1 MGVALIA
8 LLAGGGIVINHFANE
23 SSKTLVFQEEPVRLK
38 LDQSYDHFEGWGTS
52 LAWWANDLGL
62 WKDQAKVSEVMDLVF
77 DPEKGLGL
85 NIVRYNIGGEENPE
99 MKALRP
105 AGMYLASSLNLESGT
120 GRPMQ
125 ASVPYYRDRWNA
137 A

>member
-1 MGVALIA
+1 MAHKEQRSRSKRNYIIMGVALIA

-52 LAWWANDLGL
+52 LAWWANDLGG

-77 DPEKGLGL
+77 DP
-85 NIVRYNIGGEENPE
+85 GERIRSEH
-99 MKALRP
+99 R
-105 AGMYLASSLNLESGT
+105 SL
-120 GRPMQ
+120 Q
-125 ASVPYYRDRWNA
+125 YRR
-137 A
+137 